1 MNQSTKKTNRTDFYS
16 YFRGT
21 FQYLDIP
28 MGLLNILLI
37 ILLVF
42 YAFSLIVKLIFNR
55 KIKKMNRQMEQ
66 TFTDNGQVPSQ
77 EQKNP
82 RINPNIGEYTD
93 FEEIE

>member
-1 MNQSTKKTNRTDFYS
+1 
-16 YFRGT
+16 
-21 FQYLDIP
+21 
-28 MGLLNILLI
+28 MGLLRALLVI
-37 ILLVF
+37 ILFF
-42 YAFSLIVKLIFNR
+42 YVFSLIVKLIFNR

-66 TFTDNGQVPSQ
+66 TFTDNGEVPSQ